1 MLHQT
6 RASSQRKYAKGNEM
20 RNVTLRMDLPTLS
33 LNLPLTADGSV
44 NSKLT
49 WSDSYCKLVV
59 HRSW

>member
-44 NSKLT
+44 NTKLT
-49 WSDSYCKLVV
+49 
-59 HRSW
+59 